1 MPTRWYV
8 LAAAGV
14 SVVLDVADG
23 RLPAIV
29 HWGADLGELTAADL
43 TGLVAAQAPPF
54 VAPNAPDVPVRLAVL
69 PEAATG
75 WAGHPGLSGSRSGR
89 DWSPRWT
96 LGGVRAEPAP
106 SASAGEPSLVA
117 LGAARL
123 RFEAEDAACG
133 LGLVL
138 EIELTGQGLLRSRAT
153 VTNRGDADYQLDELL
168 LAYPVPARAREVL
181 DFGGRW
187 LKERVPQRLPLAVG
201 AHRRESRHGRPG
213 HDSAFVLHVGT
224 PGFGFADGEVWAVH
238 TAWSGNTVHYA
249 ERVVSGDQVVGGGE
263 LLLPGEVIL
272 APGASYASPWLFGSW
287 GRGLDAV
294 AARFHAW
301 VRDARPLRPRPVT
314 LNVWEAVY
322 FEHDLDRLVALAERA
337 ASVGV
342 ERFVLDDG
350 WFGARRHDRA
360 GLGDWVVSPDVW
372 PQGLHPLIDRV
383 HALGL
388 EFGLWFEPEM
398 VNPDSDV
405 ARAHPDW
412 VLQPGHGR
420 LPVEWRFQQVLNLAH
435 PDAYA
440 HVRDAMVALLD
451 EYRIAY
457 LKWDHNRDLIEAGA
471 TGRPAVRAQTL
482 SFYRLL
488 DELRDRYP
496 ALEIESCASGGGR
509 VDLEVMTRAERVWVS
524 DCIDPHERAAL
535 DRWTGQLLPP
545 ERLGSH
551 IGAER
556 SHTTRRRHD
565 LGFRAAVALWGHL
578 GVEWD
583 LTAATAD
590 ELGELAAWIAFHR
603 EHRGVLHSGR
613 VVRVDAPGPGLS
625 VHGVVTPERAL
636 FAFVGTQTSDA
647 AGWGVVGLPGLDPDA
662 RYRVRVGGPVQSPHP
677 FAPAWVHAPDGLV
690 LTGAVLAAGLRVPV
704 SFPDEAVVVV
714 ADRLA

>member
-1 MPTRWYV
+1 MSTRWYV

-14 SVVLDVADG
+14 AVVIDVADG

-29 HWGADLGELTAADL
+29 HWGADLGELTAADVV
-43 TGLVAAQAPPF
+43 GLMAAQAPPF
-54 VAPNAPDVPVRLAVL
+54 AAPNAPDVPVRLAIL
-69 PEAATG
+69 PEEATG
-75 WAGHPGLSGSRSGR
+75 WAGHPGLSGSRAGR

-96 LGGVRAEPAP
+96 LSGVEAEP
-106 SASAGEPSLVA
+106 SASGGETPLVA

-123 RFEAEDAACG
+123 RFAAEDADCG

-153 VTNRGDADYQLDELL
+153 VTNRGDVDYQLHELA
-168 LAYPVPARAREVL
+168 LAYPVPTRAREVL

-201 AHRRESRHGRPG
+201 SHRRESRHGRPG

-249 ERVVSGDQVVGGGE
+249 ERVLSGDRVVGGGE

-301 VRDARPLRPRPVT
+301 LRETRPLRPRPVT

-322 FEHDLDRLVALAERA
+322 FEHDLDQLLALAERA

-360 GLGDWVVSPDVW
+360 GLGDWVVSPEVW
-372 PQGLHPLIDRV
+372 PEGLHPLIDRV
-383 HALGL
+383 LELGL

-420 LPVEWRFQQVLNLAH
+420 LPVEWRSQQVLNLAH

-440 HVRDAMVALLD
+440 HVRDQMVALLD

-471 TGRPAVRAQTL
+471 QGRPAVRAQTL
-482 SFYRLL
+482 AFYRLL
-488 DELRDRYP
+488 DELRARYP

-509 VDLEVMTRAERVWVS
+509 VDLEVMTRADRVWVS
-524 DCIDPHERAAL
+524 DCIDPHEREAL

-556 SHTTRRRHD
+556 SHTTRRRHA
-565 LGFRAAVALWGHL
+565 LGFRAGVALWGHL
-578 GVEWD
+578 GVEWG
-583 LTAATAD
+583 LTAATAE
-590 ELGELAAWIAFHR
+590 ELVELAAWIAFHR
-603 EHRGVLHSGR
+603 EHRAVLHGGR
-613 VVRVDAPGPGLS
+613 VVRVDAPEPGLS
-625 VHGVVTPERAL
+625 VHGVVTPGRSL
-636 FAFVGTQTSDA
+636 FSFAATETPDA
-647 AGWGVVGLPGLDPDA
+647 AGWGSVGLPGLDPDA
-662 RYRVRVGGPVQSPHP
+662 RYRVRVGGPCPAPHP
-677 FAPAWVHAPDGLV
+677 FAPAWVHTPDGIV
-690 LTGAVLAAGLRVPV
+690 LTGAALAAGLRVPV
-704 SFPDEAVVVV
+704 VFPDEAVVVV
-714 ADRLA
+714 VDRLA